1 MREAVRRIRY
11 EKECDRKGRYKI
23 MEDKMVN
30 DVKTGSDDKMKRMRE
45 LVDLLNRARRAYE
58 QEDTEIMSNFEY
70 DRLYDELQ
78 ELEKELGTTLA
89 ASPTVNV
96 GYEVLSELP
105 KERHERPMLSLDKTK
120 DVARLKE
127 FLGSQKAMISWKLDG
142 LTIVLTYREGALEKA
157 VTRGNGEVGEVVTN
171 NARVFKNVPL
181 TIPYQ
186 GELVLRGEAVIS
198 YKDFEKINEEIG
210 DADAK
215 YKNPRN
221 LCSGSVR
228 QLNNEITAKRN
239 VRFYAFTLVRAEGV
253 DFKNSRLYQMQWL
266 QQQGFDVVENHP
278 VTADTIEE
286 EVAWFAE
293 HIEKNEVPSD
303 GLVLVYDDIAYG
315 QSLGTTAKF
324 PRDSFAFKWA
334 DEIRETTLT
343 EIEWS
348 PSRTGLINPV
358 AVFEPVELEGTTVS
372 RASVHNISIME
383 ELELGVGDRITVYK
397 ANMIIPQIAENLTR
411 SGVKDIPKECPVCGG
426 PTKIAME
433 NETKTLYCTNPKCQA
448 KHVKSFTLF
457 VSRDAMNIEGLSEA
471 TLEKFIMNGYV
482 KDFTDLFHLD
492 RYADEIRQMDGFGD
506 KSYENLQNSIKNART
521 TTLPR
526 LVYSLGIPNIGIAN
540 AKMICGALGNDPER
554 ILNTTVEE
562 LSGISGV
569 GSVIAGTFVDY
580 FADEDHRDL
589 FKRLLEEV
597 EIPKEEITE
606 DSRKFEGVNF
616 VITGSV
622 NHFANR
628 AEVKEEI
635 EKRGGKVTGSV
646 TSKTNYLINN
656 DVNSTSSKNRKARE
670 LGVPIISE
678 EEFLNMLNG

>member
-1 MREAVRRIRY
+1 MDNKTENRPA
-11 EKECDRKGRYKI
+11 DR
-23 MEDKMVN
+23 ME
-30 DVKTGSDDKMKRMRE
+30 RMRE
-45 LVDLLNRARRAYE
+45 LVELLNRARRAYE
-58 QEDTEIMSNFEY
+58 QDDTEIMSNYEY
-70 DRLYDELQ
+70 DQLYDELLG
-78 ELEKELGTTLA
+78 LEKELNTTLA
-89 ASPTVNV
+89 SSPTVNV

-105 KERHERPMLSLDKTK
+105 KERHESPMLSLDKTK
-120 DVARLKE
+120 EVGRLKE
-127 FLGSQKAMISWKLDG
+127 FLGDQKAVISWKLDG
-142 LTIVLTYREGALEKA
+142 LTIVLTYRGGTLAKA

-171 NARVFKNVPL
+171 NARVFQNLPL
-181 TIPYQ
+181 NIPYQ

-228 QLNNEITAKRN
+228 QLNNEITAKRR
-239 VRFYAFTLVRAEGV
+239 VRFYAFTLVSAEGI
-253 DFKNSRLYQMQWL
+253 DFRNSRQYQMQWL
-266 QQQGFDVVENHP
+266 REQGFDVVENHL
-278 VTADTIEE
+278 VTGGTIDE
-286 EVAWFAE
+286 EVAWFAR
-293 HIEKNEVPSD
+293 HIEKNELPSD

-315 QSLGTTAKF
+315 QSLGATAKF

-334 DEIRETTLT
+334 DEIRETTLR

-411 SGVKDIPKECPVCGG
+411 SGVKDIPEVCPVCGG
-426 PTKIAME
+426 ATRIAME

-471 TLEKFIMNGYV
+471 TLEKFIANGYV
-482 KDFTDLFHLD
+482 KDLTDLFHLD
-492 RYADEIRQMDGFGD
+492 RYAEEIKNMDGFGE
-506 KSYENLQNSIKNART
+506 KSYENLRNSINNART

-540 AKMICGALGNDPER
+540 AKVICRALGNDPER
-554 ILNTTVEE
+554 VMNASAEE
-562 LSGISGV
+562 LNEIPGV
-569 GSVIAGTFVDY
+569 GEVIAKAYVDY
-580 FADEDHRDL
+580 FADEEHRDVYR
-589 FKRLLEEV
+589 RLLEEV
-597 EIPKEEITE
+597 DIPKEEETA
-606 DSRKFEGVNF
+606 DGQKFAGVNF

-622 NHFANR
+622 EHFANR

-670 LGVPIISE
+670 LGIPIISE
-678 EEFLNMLNG
+678 EEFLKMLEGQPEEAEA